1 MSIRSDKNK
10 KLLTTLLLEHP
21 LLKRNPEHFHHIL
34 IQELERL
41 HSDRFNY
48 KSNLMLMNKE
58 ILRKFQSIANQM
70 ISEKPKTPVKEIIEQ
85 TFENRLK
92 ETKENFEKMIRS
104 EPPDEIDF
112 TDKTGEIPVGDNELD
127 YTMAKRENELKKIMN
142 SQTKNKNVEA
152 WLNGESDTK
161 PIRDSSVN
169 IKIDHLSNVKLN
181 TIPIKHNEKK
191 RVTFNIK
198 ESGLKDVPNN
208 LFSKLKLKSGNIS
221 YETGA
226 VETGA
231 VETGAVETGAV
242 ETGAVETGKTGLSE
256 NNQLL
261 KEILDNQKRII
272 QLLGATLL

>member
-1 MSIRSDKNK
+1 MSIRSDENK

-41 HSDRFNY
+41 HIDRFNY

-70 ISEKPKTPVKEIIEQ
+70 LSEKPPPVKEVVEQ
-85 TFENRLK
+85 TFEKRLK
-92 ETKENFEKMIRS
+92 ETQDNFEKMIQA
-104 EPPDEIDF
+104 EPPEEIDF

-152 WLNGESDTK
+152 WLNGESNTK
-161 PIRDSSVN
+161 PIHNPSIN
-169 IKIDHLSNVKLN
+169 IRIDHSSNVKLN
-181 TIPIKHNEKK
+181 TIPIKRNEKR

-198 ESGLKDVPNN
+198 ETGLKDVPND
-208 LFSKLKLKSGNIS
+208 LFSKLKLKSGNIGS
-221 YETGA
+221 ETGA
-226 VETGA
+226 SEMSRNIG
-231 VETGAVETGAV
+231 
-242 ETGAVETGKTGLSE
+242 SE

-261 KEILDNQKRII
+261 KEILDNQKRILK
-272 QLLGATLL
+272 LLDATLL